1 MSSEEQG
8 KDKKCV
14 RVGKYRVLAHL
25 ATGGMGAVYKALDEE
40 LGRIVALKILVR
52 DLAIKPERVDRFRK
66 EARHAA
72 RLNHENIVTI
82 YEFGEFEDLQYLALE
97 FVDGVDLMHYIS
109 DRGRLEPSEAIN
121 ILAQAATALEHSFEQ
136 GIIHRD
142 VKPSNLLVTTRRDQ
156 LLIKLTDL
164 GIARDVEPESN
175 RMTGAGLIVGT
186 IDYLAP
192 EQARDSAKADIR
204 SDLYSLGCTL
214 YEMLSGHPPFKGTV
228 TELVFKH
235 AEEMP
240 EDIRAVSPAVSP
252 GLSFILMKMM
262 AKKPADRYQTPT
274 ELLTDLRRVNSLGLE
289 AAKREPTLDRTAS
302 AAKGLQEAIRRRV
315 QAEPRQCRGTD
326 EQTSIDRDTAQIPN
340 PSPKQYRIAVGLF
353 EKASEA
359 IGKDNFEYGIPLLL
373 NCCSLDPANLKYR
386 QLLRQAGEA
395 KGEQQKQIKVSTAVV
410 DWVLKARVKA
420 AMKTHSYSKALE
432 LCEQIL
438 VHSPGDYTAQ
448 FEAAQ
453 AAKGLGL
460 MNSSLWMFERLHKQY
475 PKTAE
480 VSRPLAAIY
489 EERKEFGR
497 SINLWESIAKAD
509 PLDGEAPRSSRHWR
523 HTRRSGGEGTR
534 NCWNGRKE
542 NESGRR
548 G

>member
-1 MSSEEQG
+1 MSSAEPE
-8 KDKKCV
+8 KEKNRCV
-14 RVGKYRVLAHL
+14 RVGKYRVIAHL
-25 ATGGMGAVYKALDEE
+25 ATGGMGAVYKAQDEE

-52 DLAIKPERVDRFRK
+52 DLAVKPERVDRFRK

-97 FVDGVDLMHYIS
+97 FVDGVDLLHYIGQH
-109 DRGRLEPSEAIN
+109 GRLDPTEACT
-121 ILAQAATALEHSFEQ
+121 ILTQAATALEHSFEQ

-142 VKPSNLLVTTRRDQ
+142 VKPSNLLVTRRRGQ

-164 GIARDVEPESN
+164 GIAREVEPESN

-204 SDLYSLGCTL
+204 SDIYSLGCTL

-240 EDIRAVSPAVSP
+240 EDIRAINSAVPP
-252 GLSFILMKMM
+252 GLGFVLKKMM

-274 ELLTDLRRVNSLGLE
+274 ELLADLRRVGTLG
-289 AAKREPTLDRTAS
+289 S
-302 AAKGLQEAIRRRV
+302 AAPNSEGTAEKSASPANSLQEALRRRT

-359 IGKDNFEYGIPLLL
+359 IGKDNFDYGIPLLL

-395 KGEQQKQIKVSTAVV
+395 NGERQTNAKVSTTVV

-420 AMKTHSYSKALE
+420 AMKTHSYAKALE
-432 LCEQIL
+432 LSEQIL
-438 VHSPGDYTAQ
+438 IHSPGDYTAQ
-448 FEAAQ
+448 LEAAV
-453 AAKGLGL
+453 AARELGL
-460 MNSSLWMFERLHKQY
+460 INSSVWMFERLHKQH
-475 PKTAE
+475 PKASE
-480 VSRPLAAIY
+480 VSRPLAHLY
-489 EERKEFGR
+489 EERKDYAK
-497 SINLWESIAKAD
+497 SIAIWESIAKAD
-509 PLDGEAPRSSRHWR
+509 PLDSEARTKIQTLSAHQ
-523 HTRRSGGEGTR
+523 TI
-534 NCWNGRKE
+534 
-542 NESGRR
+542 RR
-548 G
+548 GGYEELLEWPQGKK

>member
-1 MSSEEQG
+1 MASAEPGRE
-8 KDKKCV
+8 KNRCV
-14 RVGKYRVLAHL
+14 RVGKYRVIAHL
-25 ATGGMGAVYKALDEE
+25 ATGGMGAVYKAQDEE

-97 FVDGVDLMHYIS
+97 YVDGVDLLHYIGE
-109 DRGRLEPSEAIN
+109 RGRLEPTEACE

-142 VKPSNLLVTTRRDQ
+142 VKPSNLLVTRRRGQ
-156 LLIKLTDL
+156 LLVKLTDL
-164 GIARDVEPESN
+164 GIAREVENESN

-204 SDLYSLGCTL
+204 SDIYSLGCTL
-214 YEMLSGHPPFKGTV
+214 YEMLSGHPPFKGSV
-228 TELVFKH
+228 TELVYKH

-240 EDIRAVSPAVSP
+240 EPIRSVNPAVP
-252 GLSFILMKMM
+252 AGLSFILNKMM
-262 AKKPADRYQTPT
+262 AKKPVDRYQTPT
-274 ELLTDLRRVNSLGLE
+274 ELLLDLRRIGTLGTE
-289 AAKREPTLDRTAS
+289 SPKAEIQTDKAAG
-302 AAKGLQEAIRRRV
+302 AAKGLQEAIRRRT
-315 QAEPRQCRGTD
+315 QPEPRQCRGTD

-359 IGKDNFEYGIPLLL
+359 IGKDNFDYGIPLLL
-373 NCCSLDPANLKYR
+373 NCCALDPANLKYR

-395 KGEQQKQIKVSTAVV
+395 NGERRTHAKVSTTVV

-420 AMKTHSYSKALE
+420 ALKTHSYAKALE
-432 LCEQIL
+432 LSEQIL
-438 VHSPGDYTAQ
+438 IHSPGDYTAQ
-448 FEAAQ
+448 LDAAQ
-453 AAKGLGL
+453 AARASGLL
-460 MNSSLWMFERLHKQY
+460 NSSVWMFERLHKQY
-475 PKTAE
+475 PKAAE
-480 VSRPLAAIY
+480 VSRPLAHLY
-489 EERKEFGR
+489 EERKDYGK
-497 SINLWESIAKAD
+497 SIAVWESIAKAD
-509 PLDGEAPRSSRHWR
+509 PLDSEARTKIQTLSAHQ
-523 HTRRSGGEGTR
+523 TI
-534 NCWNGRKE
+534 
-542 NESGRR
+542 RR
-548 G
+548 GGYEELLEWPGGKK